1 MDTWATSEAGA
12 SNVQEPGENDLW
24 YSTQDGKPML
34 KAISEIALILK
45 ERWPLSYDPYTQNL
59 YHYGLESDGLWSA
72 CEETEIKKL
81 IQSALQETGISHAP
95 SKVNAIFEY
104 LKVEFGTRNWKKS
117 VPKNLLPLR
126 NGVFDTNTKTLHPHS
141 PDYRFVSQLPHEYN
155 PIATCEPIIDWLS
168 QTQNGDPEQVQL
180 LRAYPIAN
188 SSPVSQWRTSFVQ
201 S

>member
-1 MDTWATSEAGA
+1 MPRFDHLWREKLCTLTIGRTFTDEESPMIRLQHGALSRSRAKNPAICAHASLLTVSLLGHNGACATP
-12 SNVQEPGENDLW
+12 Q
-24 YSTQDGKPML
+24 
-34 KAISEIALILK
+34 
-45 ERWPLSYDPYTQNL
+45 R
-59 YHYGLESDGLWSA
+59 
-72 CEETEIKKL
+72 
-81 IQSALQETGISHAP
+81 ALQETGISHAP

-168 QTQNGDPEQVQL
+168 QTQNGAPERIQL

-188 SSPVSQWRTSFVQ
+188 GSPVSQWRTSFVQ